1 MSGDQHPTRR
11 RVTMPAPTE
20 WPRVGKI
27 RLGEKIDTGRISEKT
42 GDSIVR
48 PSAIDYFRVDPADGI
63 TSPESA
69 ASFHEE
75 YGERPTSIRCQ
86 VPGRSAA
93 DVFEGAWRLYGA
105 RKLKQICDGET
116 CDVRTA
122 TGGWES
128 MPCACKAQ
136 GIPLKKPNGVA
147 NEKHCKLSYTLNLFL
162 PDVLGVGV
170 WQIDTGSEISVA
182 RIARWLQMME
192 NVTGGDLLFLDFT
205 LNLVAVD
212 VSPDGRSKKVHV
224 LEPRA
229 VGATPRELLT
239 GGGRTVVALPAG
251 EPVESGPNLPPPAY
265 DDEPVDPAP
274 VDDPGPEPPPEASD
288 EQGDDDGPID
298 GEVVVPTYLETLED
312 LRRIAPHLSDE
323 EIGLEC
329 AKAMGRAIKAP
340 ELADAAISGRVIA
353 YFLDEKEKRDRD
365 GAGEAM
371 PPGQTSF
378 LGDETPEHRDPT
390 AGES

>member
-1 MSGDQHPTRR
+1 MSGEQHPTRR

-27 RLGEKIDTGRISEKT
+27 RLGIKKMTSANRTGGAIEY
-42 GDSIVR
+42 
-48 PSAIDYFRVDPADGI
+48 PSAIDYFRVDPEDGV

-69 ASFHEE
+69 ASFLEL

-86 VPGRSAA
+86 VPGRTAA

-105 RKLKQICDGET
+105 KKLKTICDGET

-136 GIPLKKPNGVA
+136 GIPLTKDNGHA

-162 PDVLGVGV
+162 PDVVGVGV

-192 NVTGGDLLFLDFT
+192 SVSGGDLLFLDFT
-205 LNLVAVD
+205 LNLVPVD
-212 VSPDGRSKKVHV
+212 VAPDGRSKKVYV

-239 GGGRTVVALPAG
+239 GGGRTAVALPAG
-251 EPVESGPNLPPPAY
+251 EPVEPGPVLPPPAY

-274 VDDPGPEPPPEASD
+274 VDDALDGDPGPEEPPA
-288 EQGDDDGPID
+288 GDDEPID
-298 GEVVVPTYLETLED
+298 AEVVPPTYLEVLDD
-312 LRRIAPHLSDE
+312 LRRLAPHLSDE
-323 EIGLEC
+323 EIGQAC
-329 AKAMGRAIKAP
+329 ATAMGRTITAQD
-340 ELADAAISGRVIA
+340 LGDSAISGRVIA
-353 YFLDEKEKRDRD
+353 YFLDEKEKRE
-365 GAGEAM
+365 GAAA
-371 PPGQTSF
+371 PQPTAGQTSF
-378 LGDETPEHRDPT
+378 LPDAGPEHRDPT
-390 AGES
+390 AGDR